1 MHINVKGAKQE
12 SENRKIYDKEN
23 RKEDFGRER
32 YREKHCRQQENE
44 GETGAVGGQI
54 EMQKSNT

>member
-1 MHINVKGAKQE
+1 MRE
-12 SENRKIYDKEN
+12 RKEKYMIEEN

-44 GETGAVGGQI
+44 GENWSSGGT
-54 EMQKSNT
+54 E